1 MNKEEILKIIK
12 ENINKIA
19 DMTDK
24 LCYLDNE
31 TRVAFDLEMEIAG
44 IFSTNLW
51 LQNNLDISDT
61 SDFQKRLSAYENI
74 LNDGRYQNAF
84 RKVEVAGDIS
94 LYQKLG
100 KEFSDKISNYFSNLD
115 ASKKSSFL
123 EGVLIIK
130 ELLSDSTIKDKE
142 EVCHFKLFGD
152 HVDNHSNIIDV
163 YKMFLANE
171 RCLFHLKDIE
181 RDLLEE
187 NVSKKS
193 R

>member
-115 ASKKSSFL
+115 ASKKRIVWRS
-123 EGVLIIK
+123 
-130 ELLSDSTIKDKE
+130 
-142 EVCHFKLFGD
+142 C
-152 HVDNHSNIIDV
+152 
-163 YKMFLANE
+163 
-171 RCLFHLKDIE
+171 R
-181 RDLLEE
+181 
-187 NVSKKS
+187 
-193 R
+193 